1 MGLYFRK
8 SIKLLPGLKLNFGK
22 KSTSVTIGSKVA
34 RVTYGKGRTTYSTG
48 IPGTG
53 VYYRKTV
60 SDKNKTS
67 TGTIDTGSD
76 LQKKISYKKTSTKFI
91 DTPQTEVPERT
102 KAENTT
108 WGIVFLIIGIA
119 ILSITFISPLQV
131 VGRIIIGGIGAL
143 TLLASATYFSA
154 KSSDEPE
161 SSSDKNTSAFIKNK
175 FGFAVGLIILL
186 ICGYLFLASFG
197 WSWQEHS
204 KHNIYIVYHFAWLK
218 WIFYPLVLIG
228 LGFGALC
235 MYAGLQDDDTEKN
248 S

>member
-76 LQKKISYKKTSTKFI
+76 LQKKSPIKTSTKFI

-108 WGIVFLIIGIA
+108 WG
-119 ILSITFISPLQV
+119 ISPLQV

-175 FGFAVGLIILL
+175 FGFVVGLIILL
-186 ICGYLFLASFG
+186 ICGYLFFASFG